1 MTLGETGYPHAMLIG
16 ALILPLLTLQGGKL
30 VVKDIKVGTGP
41 AAQAGDY
48 LTMDYTG
55 TLLNGKQF
63 DSSIGRAPFNFV
75 LGAGQVIKGWDVGVV
90 GMKVGGKRAL
100 VIPSELAYGKQGAG
114 ADIPPNATLK
124 FVIQLKKIDRV
135 QITVLK
141 TGHGNPIKSGDT
153 ISVHYKGTLSD
164 GKQFD
169 SSYDHG
175 QPMTLTL
182 GRPGLIP
189 GFTAGLAGMKLG
201 EKRRVWIP
209 SAMAYGERGAGGV
222 IPPNANLTFELE
234 LVQVNK

>member
-1 MTLGETGYPHAMLIG
+1 MLIG
-16 ALILPLLTLQGGKL
+16 ALILPLLTLQSGKL
-30 VVKDIKVGTGP
+30 VIKDIKVGTGS
-41 AAQAGDY
+41 AAQVGDY

-55 TLLNGKQF
+55 TLLSGKQF

-75 LGAGQVIKGWDVGVV
+75 LGAGQVIKGWDIGVV

-135 QITVLK
+135 QITILK
-141 TGHGNPIKSGDT
+141 AGHGNAIKNGDT

-209 SAMAYGERGAGGV
+209 STMGYGDHGAGGV